1 MKNINLNQFN
11 FSGKKSLF
19 GLCMFSKLD
28 NYFQSNY
35 LTFDVRKMIDEN
47 LLNITEKKIDTK
59 IDIFIITYVQKWFIF
74 YYKNVI

>member
-19 GLCMFSKLD
+19 GLCMFSKLND
-28 NYFQSNY
+28 YFKLNY

-47 LLNITEKKIDTK
+47 LLNVTEKKIDTK
-59 IDIFIITYVQKWFIF
+59 IETFILT
-74 YYKNVI
+74 